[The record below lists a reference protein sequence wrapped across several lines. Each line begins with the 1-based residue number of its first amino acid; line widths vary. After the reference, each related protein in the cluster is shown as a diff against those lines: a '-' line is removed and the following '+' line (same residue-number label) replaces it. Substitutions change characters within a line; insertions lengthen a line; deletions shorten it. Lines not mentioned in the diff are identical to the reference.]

1 MFLVSAVKKSLL
13 KLIYHRAGMVVNL
26 LLLKF
31 SMPHTMLMTFVTFF
45 RLTYAEEVIKFYID
59 KGANVPKNDLVLE
72 Q

>member
-1 MFLVSAVKKSLL
+1 
-13 KLIYHRAGMVVNL
+13 
-26 LLLKF
+26 
-31 SMPHTMLMTFVTFF
+31 MLMTFVTSF